1 MSDAWRQGGFGLY
14 VHWPF
19 CAAKCPYCDFNSH
32 VSTQIDQEDWL
43 KSYIQEL
50 DRTAA
55 EIGPR
60 VINSVYFGGGTPSLM
75 EPGLVG
81 AILETALAHWT
92 PANDIE
98 VTLEANP
105 SSVEAGRFAGY
116 RDAGVNRVSM
126 GFQALND
133 RDLKALGRL
142 HDVDQALRALETAR
156 RTFDRINFDLIYAR
170 QNQTLSD
177 WEAELTRALSF
188 EPDHMSLYQLTIE
201 NGTAFGDRFAR
212 GKLRGLPD
220 EDLGADMYFLTQDLT
235 EAAGLPAYEI
245 SNHAREG
252 EQSRHNMIYWSGGD
266 YAGIGPGAHGRLTL
280 NGQRYATSTELSPA
294 KWLSDVKTGSGEV
307 CRNRLSRRDQAG
319 EYVMMALRTT
329 RGLDLELYEDLAD
342 EPINNNEINNLKE
355 YALLREEQG
364 FLKATRDGRAVL
376 NAIVEKLLPD

>member
-1 MSDAWRQGGFGLY
+1 
-14 VHWPF
+14 
-19 CAAKCPYCDFNSH
+19 
-32 VSTQIDQEDWL
+32 
-43 KSYIQEL
+43 
-50 DRTAA
+50 
-55 EIGPR
+55 
-60 VINSVYFGGGTPSLM
+60 M

-307 CRNRLSRRDQAG
+307 GRNGLSRRDQAG

-329 RGLDLELYEDLAD
+329 RGLDLQLYEDLAG
-342 EPINNNEINNLKE
+342 EPINSNEINNLKE

>member
-307 CRNRLSRRDQAG
+307 GRNGLSRRDQAG

-329 RGLDLELYEDLAD
+329 RGLDLQLYEDLAG
-342 EPINNNEINNLKE
+342 EPINSNEINNLKE